1 MDSGCDSD
9 GRAVAFKSRG
19 PRFESS
25 HQQNLYV
32 HSVNCIEKTKINKK
46 EAGDGPFF
54 KKEAKNGPFLRMIKV
69 GR

>member
-9 GRAVAFKSRG
+9 GRVVAFKSRG

-25 HQQNLYV
+25 HLHILNV